1 MMRSPTKPLP
11 SAGPSMADRIVAA
24 ARQHF
29 LTHGFRQVTMDD
41 LARELGISKK
51 TLYAPFPSKMAL
63 LEAVLV
69 DKFRSVEEDFSG
81 ITSTRSPD
89 VLASLRQLLACMQFH
104 TDEIKPPFVRDMR
117 RESPETFHMVEVRRR
132 DVIQRHFGTVLSQG
146 RKAGIIRKDISTDL
160 IMEILLSAVQAIMNP
175 SRILELGLTP
185 TSGYHAIVTVVLEGV
200 ITASGRKKR

>member
-1 MMRSPTKPLP
+1 
-11 SAGPSMADRIVAA
+11 MAERIVAA

-29 LTHGFRQVTMDD
+29 LTHGFRRVTMDD

-51 TLYAPFPSKMAL
+51 TLYASFPSKMAL

-69 DKFRSVEEDFSG
+69 DKFRSVEKDLSG

-89 VLASLRQLLACMQFH
+89 VLASLRRLLACMQHH

-146 RKAGIIRKDISTDL
+146 RKAGIIRKDISTGL

-200 ITASGRKKR
+200 ITDSGRRKR

>member
-1 MMRSPTKPLP
+1 
-11 SAGPSMADRIVAA
+11 MAERIVAA

-29 LTHGFRQVTMDD
+29 LTHGFRRVTMDD

-51 TLYAPFPSKMAL
+51 TLYASFPSKMAL

-69 DKFRSVEEDFSG
+69 DKFRSVEKDLSG

-89 VLASLRQLLACMQFH
+89 VLASLRQLLACMQHH

-146 RKAGIIRKDISTDL
+146 RKAGIIRKDISTGL

-200 ITASGRKKR
+200 ITDSGRRKR

>member
-1 MMRSPTKPLP
+1 
-11 SAGPSMADRIVAA
+11 MAERIVAA

-29 LTHGFRQVTMDD
+29 LTHGFRRVTMDD

-51 TLYAPFPSKMAL
+51 TLYASFPSKMAL

-69 DKFRSVEEDFSG
+69 DKFRSVEKDLSG

-89 VLASLRQLLACMQFH
+89 VLASLRRLLACMQHH

-146 RKAGIIRKDISTDL
+146 RKAGIIRKDISTGL
-160 IMEILLSAVQAIMNP
+160 ILEILLSAVQVIMNP

-200 ITASGRKKR
+200 ITDSGRRKR